1 MKLYNGDNHCTT
13 ASLIIVPPWKMS
25 AYIQN
30 TLFVYPTEIT
40 NEWKMKC
47 KNINNFDQVTFLSP
61 ADQQPLSR
69 GFFNKLYLESTAT
82 NRLPFRKNGLVEE
95 RS

>member
-1 MKLYNGDNHCTT
+1 
-13 ASLIIVPPWKMS
+13 MS

-30 TLFVYPTEIT
+30 TLFVYPTEVT
-40 NEWKMKC
+40 NEWEMKC
-47 KNINNFDQVTFLSP
+47 KNINNFDQVTFLS
-61 ADQQPLSR
+61 AVDQQPLSR
-69 GFFNKLYLESTAT
+69 GFFNKLYFECTST